1 MKIIIDAFGG
11 DNAPKSVLEGAVL
24 AAKEYDVDIVLSG
37 ESGAIRK
44 CAAENNIDLGAIG
57 LLEADGVIS
66 MHDDPGLILKSKK
79 DSSMGVGLQSL
90 AAGNA
95 DAFVSAG
102 STGAL
107 LMGGTF
113 IVKRI
118 KGIKRP
124 ALAAIVPSVGGCFML
139 VDCGANTEARP
150 EMLVQFAQMGS
161 AYMNL
166 VGGVVNPRVG
176 LVNNGAEDTK
186 GTDMLR
192 ETYRLLK
199 ETDGIN
205 FIGNIEGRD
214 APLGECDVAVADGF
228 VGNVMLK
235 TMEGMG
241 KAIYTKIKAVFMK
254 NTVSKLAALTLAGG
268 LKDFKKAMD
277 ASEYGGAPLLGLERP
292 VIKAHGNS
300 DANAIKNAVR
310 QAISCCRTDVCG
322 AIRKGIS
329 DEH

>member
-11 DNAPKSVLEGAVL
+11 DNAPKSAIEGAVL
-24 AAKEYDVDIVLSG
+24 AAKEYDADIVLAG
-37 ESGAIRK
+37 ESGVIHK
-44 CAAENNIDLGAIG
+44 CADENGIDLAGIEI
-57 LLEADGVIS
+57 LEADGVIS

-79 DSSMGVGLQSL
+79 DCSMGVGLQSL
-90 AAGNA
+90 AADSA

-124 ALAAIVPSVGGCFML
+124 ALGAIVPSVNGCFML
-139 VDCGANTEARP
+139 VDCGANAEARP
-150 EMLVQFAQMGS
+150 EMLVQFARMGA
-161 AYMNL
+161 AYMSL
-166 VGGVVNPRVG
+166 VVGVDNPRVG
-176 LVNNGAEDTK
+176 LVNNGAEETK

-199 ETDGIN
+199 EDHSIN

-214 APLGECDVAVADGF
+214 APLGQCDVAVADGF

-241 KAIYTKIKAVFMK
+241 KALYTKIKGVFLK
-254 NTVSKLAALTLAGG
+254 NAISKLAALTVSGG
-268 LKDFKKAMD
+268 LKEFKKSMD
-277 ASEYGGAPLLGLERP
+277 SSEYGGAPLLGLEKP

-300 DANAIKNAVR
+300 DATAIKNAVR
-310 QAISCCRTDVCG
+310 QAISCCNADVCG
-322 AIRKGIS
+322 NIRKGIT

>member
-11 DNAPKSVLEGAVL
+11 DNAPKSAIEGAVL
-24 AAKEYDVDIVLSG
+24 AAKEYDADIVLAG
-37 ESGAIRK
+37 ESGAIHK
-44 CAAENNIDLGAIG
+44 CADENGIDLGGIEI
-57 LLEADGVIS
+57 LEADGVIS

-79 DSSMGVGLQSL
+79 DSSMGIGLQSL
-90 AAGNA
+90 AADSA

-124 ALAAIVPSVGGCFML
+124 ALGAIVPSVNGCFML
-139 VDCGANTEARP
+139 VDCGANAEARP
-150 EMLVQFAQMGS
+150 EMLVQFARMGS
-161 AYMNL
+161 SYMSL
-166 VGGVVNPRVG
+166 VAGVENPRVG
-176 LVNNGAEDTK
+176 LVNNGAEETK

-199 ETDGIN
+199 EDRCIN

-214 APLGECDVAVADGF
+214 APLGQCDVAVADGF

-241 KAIYTKIKAVFMK
+241 KALYTKIKGVFLK
-254 NTVSKLAALTLAGG
+254 NAISKLAALTVSGG
-268 LKDFKKAMD
+268 LKEFKKSMD
-277 ASEYGGAPLLGLERP
+277 SSEYGGAPLLGLEKP

-300 DANAIKNAVR
+300 DATAIKNAVR
-310 QAISCCRTDVCG
+310 QAISCCTTDVCG
-322 AIRKGIS
+322 NIRKGIA